1 MSAEKATVR
10 LAASRAHRARVQA
23 EAAMADFKTALDA
36 LDAAIAAMGDYKVE
50 QVMPIA
56 YDSLGRP
63 VYATPSRSEIP
74 PDSSS
79 GESTNVVSEADHSG

>member
-50 QVMPIA
+50 QIMPIA
-56 YDSLGRP
+56 YDSLGHP
-63 VYATPSRSEIP
+63 VYSKPTSKELPDTPQSGDSEIVGYP
-74 PDSSS
+74 QEP
-79 GESTNVVSEADHSG
+79 